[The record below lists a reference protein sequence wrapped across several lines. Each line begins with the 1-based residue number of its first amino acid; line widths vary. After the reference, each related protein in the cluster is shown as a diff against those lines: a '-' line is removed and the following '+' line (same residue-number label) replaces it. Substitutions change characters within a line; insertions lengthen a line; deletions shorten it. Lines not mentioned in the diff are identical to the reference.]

1 MVRMAGRVEA
11 RPAGGGLGAARGE
24 LLVSPAALHQRDIL
38 VADKEEETVSS
49 VATFEK
55 RPTDKKK
62 RPNRDPFFDKI
73 ETQ

>member
-1 MVRMAGRVEA
+1 MVV
-11 RPAGGGLGAARGE
+11 
-24 LLVSPAALHQRDIL
+24 PAAEGDQVPDNML
-38 VADKEEETVSS
+38 SS

-62 RPNRDPFFDKI
+62 RPNRDPFFDEI

>member
-1 MVRMAGRVEA
+1 MAGRVEA

-55 RPTDKKK
+55 RPTDKK
-62 RPNRDPFFDKI
+62 RDPI
-73 ETQ
+73 ETHFLTK